1 MGSSHELH
9 LREQVSD
16 KAKLLVCPGSRP
28 MAEPGPGQEAG
39 EESPPH
45 PRPGAGLL
53 GTSSWEPGEL
63 TSSHDRCP
71 PQPSTG
77 LPLSPHAEPSV
88 AARCQGQGRLFT
100 GCKDRERAG
109 CERRGRSR
117 TVAHTPFV
125 YTCVHMLRSFCQV
138 PASGEL
144 VLTRSL
150 RLSVTITFY

>member
-53 GTSSWEPGEL
+53 GTGSREKQGWEPGEL
-63 TSSHDRCP
+63 PSFRSPHSHCP
-71 PQPSTG
+71 PQPPRG
-77 LPLSPHAEPSV
+77 LPLSSCADPSV
-88 AARCQGQGRLFT
+88 AARCQGQGRLLT

-117 TVAHTPFV
+117 TAAHTPFL
-125 YTCVHMLRSFCQV
+125 YTCVH
-138 PASGEL
+138 A
-144 VLTRSL
+144 T
-150 RLSVTITFY
+150 

>member
-53 GTSSWEPGEL
+53 GT
-63 TSSHDRCP
+63 
-71 PQPSTG
+71 
-77 LPLSPHAEPSV
+77 
-88 AARCQGQGRLFT
+88 
-100 GCKDRERAG
+100 RA
-109 CERRGRSR
+109 GRSR
-117 TVAHTPFV
+117 AGSRGSSPPSTPPTTIVLPSPPQGSLCLHTLNRQWLTDARV
-125 YTCVHMLRSFCQV
+125 RGGSSLSVRIEKGEAV
-138 PASGEL
+138 SGEGGAHHGSHTIRL
-144 VLTRSL
+144 HVCPCYVVSAKYLLLGSL
-150 RLSVTITFY
+150 C